1 MTTPRPWLPIAA
13 VAFTLV
19 AWSSAFV
26 AIRHLKDVPPGSLS
40 LGRLLVAVVA
50 LGVMVLVSVPA
61 DRRRLPTRREWPLI
75 ALGGVS
81 WIGIYNVALNESEQ
95 RIDAGTAALIIQIG
109 PIIVALLATFFFQE
123 RLTKWLL
130 IGLGVGFAGVVII
143 GRASSS
149 GGNGDTVGVLLS
161 ALAAVTFAVGVISQK
176 KLLGSGMTALE
187 MTFWFYVVGTVACLP
202 WAFQLV
208 GVVGDSSTADLG
220 WIFYLG
226 IVPSAL
232 AFVTWAYALNRSDAG
247 KFALST
253 FLVPFITTLMAWLFL
268 GEVPPGLAFVGG
280 ALCIAGVLLIR
291 KKPRVVATVPVGG
304 EPGSVA
310 TPETDHTPP
319 PDRAGLRE
327 R

>member
-1 MTTPRPWLPIAA
+1 MSSTPPARTWLPLAA
-13 VAFTLV
+13 VGFTLLT
-19 AWSSAFV
+19 WSSAFV
-26 AIRHLKDVPPGSLS
+26 AIRHLGEDVPPGSLS
-40 LGRLLVAVVA
+40 LGRLVIAVLA
-50 LGVMVLVSVPA
+50 LGVMVRVSVPA

-81 WIGIYNVALNESEQ
+81 WICIYNVALNESER

-130 IGLGVGFAGVVII
+130 IGLGVGFAGVIII

-149 GGNGDTVGVLLS
+149 GGNGDVVGVLLS
-161 ALAAVTFAVGVISQK
+161 ALAAVTFAVGVITQK

-202 WAFQLV
+202 WTFELV
-208 GVVGDSSTADLG
+208 GVVGDASAVDVW
-220 WIFYLG
+220 WIVYLG
-226 IVPSAL
+226 VVPSAL
-232 AFVTWAYALNRSDAG
+232 AFVTWAYALNHSDAG

-268 GEVPPGLAFVGG
+268 DEVPPALAFAGG
-280 ALCIAGVLLIR
+280 ALCIAGVVLTR
-291 KKPRVVATVPVGG
+291 RKPRVT
-304 EPGSVA
+304 EP
-310 TPETDHTPP
+310 TPEP
-319 PDRAGLRE
+319 AGT
-327 R
+327 

>member
-1 MTTPRPWLPIAA
+1 VTTPRPWLPIAA

-26 AIRHLKDVPPGSLS
+26 AIRHLGEDVPPGSLS
-40 LGRLLVAVVA
+40 LGRLVIAVVA
-50 LGVMVLVSVPA
+50 LGAMVLVSVPA
-61 DRRRLPTRREWPLI
+61 GRRRLPTRREWPLI

-130 IGLGVGFAGVVII
+130 IGLGVGFAGVVVI

-149 GGNGDTVGVLLS
+149 GGNGDMIGVLLS

-202 WAFQLV
+202 WTFELV
-208 GVVGDSSTADLG
+208 GVVGDASAADLG

-247 KFALST
+247 NFALST

-268 GEVPPGLAFVGG
+268 GEVPPALAFLGG
-280 ALCIAGVLLIR
+280 ALCIVGVLLIR
-291 KKPRVVATVPVGG
+291 RKPRVVPT
-304 EPGSVA
+304 EPQRVA
-310 TPETDHTPP
+310 SRMTS
-319 PDRAGLRE
+319 
-327 R
+327 